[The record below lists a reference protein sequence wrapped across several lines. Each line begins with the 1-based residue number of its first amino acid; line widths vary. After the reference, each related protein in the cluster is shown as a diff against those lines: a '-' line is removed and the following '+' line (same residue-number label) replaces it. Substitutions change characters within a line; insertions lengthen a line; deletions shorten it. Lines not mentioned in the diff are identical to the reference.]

1 VQRAISR
8 LVASPRTFNLVI
20 SNVPGP
26 RAPLFML
33 GCPLQSIYP
42 VVPLSDH
49 HAVSVGMT
57 TVRDQACFGV
67 YADRQ
72 ALPDAHVLACDIDNA
87 LTELLAC
94 VDPSVRSGDFL
105 KPLQI
110 TASRLAPLAPLA
122 MEDATVAEGSA

>member
-1 VQRAISR
+1 
-8 LVASPRTFNLVI
+8 
-20 SNVPGP
+20 
-26 RAPLFML
+26 ML

-42 VVPLSDH
+42 VVPLADH

-72 ALPDAHVLACDIDNA
+72 AMPDAEVLARDIDNA

-94 VDPSVRSGDFL
+94 VDPSVSAGGFL

-110 TASRLAPLAPLA
+110 TARRLAPLAPLA
-122 MEDATVAEGSA
+122 TEEASIADGS